1 MHGLW
6 QDVVMQ
12 KSKAASTEFADIG
25 CSVVEVSTTDEA
37 TPAWRN
43 TAASGWRHTRSQAG
57 DGHRGCRADSGP

>member
-12 KSKAASTEFADIG
+12 KHKTASRQFA
-25 CSVVEVSTTDEA
+25 CSVVEVSTADEA

-43 TAASGWRHTRSQAG
+43 TVASG
-57 DGHRGCRADSGP
+57 